1 MNRALVFMI
10 VTVCACLS
18 GMNNISPLRAEAEE
32 GFTPLFDGKTLNGWE
47 AYTEPGENVS
57 IEDSDFIVRN
67 GEIYCLG
74 KEHCY
79 WLKAPGVFGDFILRL
94 EYKVAKGSNSGIF
107 LRVPGKEWPAY
118 QGFELQVLDDHGQ
131 PPTAQ
136 TSGAVYDVL
145 TPMRNMSR
153 PAGEWN
159 DVEITLRGLTVAV
172 VWNGFR
178 IIDSDF
184 SQLTE
189 PIGKWKM
196 AYKDLPLTGGFGVQN
211 HGGEVWYRNI
221 QVKKLD

>member
-1 MNRALVFMI
+1 MNRVLAFMI
-10 VTVCACLS
+10 VTVCTCLS
-18 GMNNISPLRAEAEE
+18 GVNNVSPSRAEAEE

-67 GEIYCLG
+67 SEIYCLG
-74 KEHCY
+74 KEHSY

-118 QGFELQVLDDHGQ
+118 QGFEVQVLDDYGQ

-153 PAGEWN
+153 PPGEWN
-159 DVEITLRGLTVAV
+159 DVEITLRGLNIVV
-172 VWNGFR
+172 VWNGFK
-178 IIDSDF
+178 IIDTDF

-196 AYKDLPLTGGFGVQN
+196 AYKDIPLSGGFGVQN

-221 QVKKLD
+221 QIKKLD